1 MLFNFLNFW
10 SIVFKEKLSKM
21 KSIVIG
27 LFLSAA
33 IFAVVYGADEKKP
46 EEGEGIKIYKRLIPA
61 DVLRGKSK

>member
-1 MLFNFLNFW
+1 
-10 SIVFKEKLSKM
+10 M